1 LDEHNSAHQPSHSI
15 SGLVLQ
21 QGLLALLGQA
31 WERLLKRRQDP
42 ALTKLASFMIRL
54 ERTGEWG
61 QLRSKQCNF
70 KGCHRKSSSSHWWS
84 RSEHCY

>member
-1 LDEHNSAHQPSHSI
+1 M
-15 SGLVLQ
+15 LQ

-42 ALTKLASFMIRL
+42 ALTKLASFIIRL

-70 KGCHRKSSSSHWWS
+70 KGGHRKAVHHIGSQVVSTAISVVHAQ
-84 RSEHCY
+84 EVACT